1 MISDEMFFTGVD
13 EQGNEV
19 EMQLIIGLK
28 DKLTNKK
35 YIVYTDATSDENGNL
50 NLYVSNI
57 DESENMVPIYNNL
70 ERERIGNFVDEVLD
84 GNTNSIEYELFFLYD
99 EDNNSGY
106 NEDDNDENKDFEVIQ
121 FDNFSEDD
129 DYEDFYD
136 DGYNL

>member
-106 NEDDNDENKDFEVIQ
+106 NEDDNDENTDFEVIQ